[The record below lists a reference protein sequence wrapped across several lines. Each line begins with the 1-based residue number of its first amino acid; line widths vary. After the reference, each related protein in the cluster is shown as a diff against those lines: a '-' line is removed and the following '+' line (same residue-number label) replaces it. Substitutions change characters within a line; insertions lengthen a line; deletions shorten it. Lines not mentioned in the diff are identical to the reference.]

1 MRIGL
6 FGGTYNPIHTG
17 HLIVA
22 QDIVRKLKL
31 DKMIF
36 IPCGVPPHKVGYDML
51 SSEHRYNMVKLAIK
65 DDPEFEVSD
74 IEVKRDGKSYSIDTA
89 MYFKKKYPDARI
101 FFIIGADILP
111 ALHTWKDIDK
121 LINECEFVIMT
132 RPNHKTRAAK
142 VRNVGHFLDVRDV
155 EVSST
160 EIRSL
165 IRSGRGIRYMVP
177 REVEKYINEHK
188 IYRN

>member
-6 FGGTYNPIHTG
+6 FGGTYNPIHNG

-31 DKMIF
+31 DKIIF
-36 IPCGVPPHKVGYDML
+36 IPCGVPPHKVGHDML

-65 DDPEFEVSD
+65 GDPEFELSD
-74 IEVKRDGKSYSIDTA
+74 IEVKRDGKSYSIDTV
-89 MYFKKKYPDARI
+89 MHFKKEYPEARI
-101 FFIIGADILP
+101 FFIIGADILT
-111 ALHTWKDIDK
+111 ALHTWKDIDR

-132 RPNHKTRAAK
+132 RPNHRARAAK
-142 VRNVGHFLDVRDV
+142 VRNVGHFLNVRDI

-165 IRSGRGIRYMVP
+165 IRSGRSVRYMVP
-177 REVEKYINEHK
+177 KEVEKYINEHK
-188 IYRN
+188 LFRN